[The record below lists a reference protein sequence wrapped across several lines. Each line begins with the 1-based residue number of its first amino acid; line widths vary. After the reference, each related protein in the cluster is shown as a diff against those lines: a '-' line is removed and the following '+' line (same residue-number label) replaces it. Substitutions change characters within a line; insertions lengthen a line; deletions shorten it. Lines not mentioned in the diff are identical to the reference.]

1 MDSVTRMEKNTQLE
15 LAIYGFNQHKYYV
28 LKRKR
33 TRNSNECKHVS
44 KPIFLN
50 YMN

>member
-1 MDSVTRMEKNTQLE
+1 MNSITRMEKSTQLE
-15 LAIYGFNQHKYYV
+15 LPIYCFNQHKYYV
-28 LKRKR
+28 LKSKR
-33 TRNSNECKHVS
+33 TRNSKECRHVS